1 MKKRWLMVL
10 AVVGLLALLAVPAAV
25 LAQSDEATVGYY
37 PAYRGLW
44 DTSAQTRVAELLG
57 ISRTELL
64 AALEG
69 GATLSQVAEANGVP
83 TARLVEAI
91 VAPHKEMLDIQ
102 VKYGRLTAEQAQQV
116 LEAHTARVQALV
128 QTSFAAT
135 STWGPGTGPYCPM
148 MGGGYQADPT
158 VTPGYNAPATSR
170 FNTPARGRGGRM
182 GRGMMGGGMMGGWD
196 W

>member
-1 MKKRWLMVL
+1 MKKRWFMVL

-25 LAQSDEATVGYY
+25 LAQSDEETVGYY

-44 DTSAQTRVAELLG
+44 DLSTQNRVAELLG

-64 AALEG
+64 TALEG

-83 TARLVEAI
+83 TANLVATI

-102 VKYGRLTAEQAQQV
+102 VKYGRLTAEQAQQA

-128 QTSFAAT
+128 QTTFAAT
-135 STWGPGTGPYCPM
+135 STWGPGTGFYCPM
-148 MGGGYQADPT
+148 MGGGYQGDPT
-158 VTPGYNAPATSR
+158 ATPGFNAPGGGW
-170 FNTPARGRGGRM
+170 GRGG
-182 GRGMMGGGMMGGWD
+182 GMMGGGMMGRGMRGGWN